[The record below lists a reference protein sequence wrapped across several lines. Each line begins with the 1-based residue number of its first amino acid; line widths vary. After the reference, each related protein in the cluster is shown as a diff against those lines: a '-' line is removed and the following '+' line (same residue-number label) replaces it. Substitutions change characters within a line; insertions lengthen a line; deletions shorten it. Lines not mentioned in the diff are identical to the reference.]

1 MHRPYWYAY
10 MQTKKWEEC
19 FYKIEASETEEEL
32 KEATQ
37 ELLIGYDSFIEK
49 MMEDDGRWAQEDM
62 LED

>member
-19 FYKIEASETEEEL
+19 FYKIGTSKTEEEL
-32 KEATQ
+32 KKAIQ

-49 MMEDDGRWAQEDM
+49 LMEDDGR
-62 LED
+62 